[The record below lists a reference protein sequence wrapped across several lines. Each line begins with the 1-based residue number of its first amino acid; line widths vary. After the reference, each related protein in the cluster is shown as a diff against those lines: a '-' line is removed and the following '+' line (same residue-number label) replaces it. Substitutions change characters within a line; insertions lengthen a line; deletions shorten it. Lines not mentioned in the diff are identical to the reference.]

1 MALKTMS
8 LLLEVVQDVLKN
20 LHIFHAKATHR
31 DVSKCDAIAYTFDP
45 KCECD
50 TLCYSP
56 LA

>member
-31 DVSKCDAIAYTFDP
+31 DASKCDAIAYTFDP